1 MTMTTHVSAMCRAA
15 YYQLRQLR
23 PLIRSLSFD
32 AAKLLV
38 QSFISTRQSNDYC
51 IGSTTTCTNAYKP
64 LKTPQHAS
72 SPTQEG
78 ASTSRPSCSSYTL
91 ASSPPTCSIQYRRAD
106 VQGTARPLTCVPGG
120 RLPTCVCHWT
130 PTTAFVGHRHV
141 HASAANQ
148 LTFWRSLIR
157 CCWTWSMEQSANP
170 AARVRHYTRTIST
183 SYSKRIYLV
192 TDSCSAEG
200 RCFRALCI

>member
-106 VQGTARPLTCVPGG
+106 VQGTAQPLAAYLAEDCQLLSVTGHRRLRSSDIDKCLVPRINTRFGDRSFAVAG
-120 RLPTCVCHWT
+120 PRVCNSLPTQLRESD
-130 PTTAFVGHRHV
+130 TTLG
-141 HASAANQ
+141 Q
-148 LTFWRSLIR
+148 LR
-157 CCWTWSMEQSANP
+157 
-170 AARVRHYTRTIST
+170 
-183 SYSKRIYLV
+183 
-192 TDSCSAEG
+192 
-200 RCFRALCI
+200 RALKTHIFGH